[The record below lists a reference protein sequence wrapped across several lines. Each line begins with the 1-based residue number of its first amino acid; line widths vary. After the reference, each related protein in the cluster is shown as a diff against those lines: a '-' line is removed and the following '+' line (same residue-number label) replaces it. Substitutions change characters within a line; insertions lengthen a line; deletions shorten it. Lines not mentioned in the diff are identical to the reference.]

1 MPLISFGGRLAP
13 IEFGTSSLPLDD
25 SHRFCLKRLDSA
37 QLGPFLSD
45 INIDIGLILSYI
57 QDTALEFGFEKSSC
71 RRWEVRGQT
80 PVGSFLAE
88 TTRVWSYSRKGLQLS
103 AF

>member
-1 MPLISFGGRLAP
+1 M
-13 IEFGTSSLPLDD
+13 PLDD

-57 QDTALEFGFEKSSC
+57 QDTALEFSFEESC
-71 RRWEVRGQT
+71 CRVLGSQGPDPRG
-80 PVGSFLAE
+80 
-88 TTRVWSYSRKGLQLS
+88 
-103 AF
+103 